1 MMRRKIEEE
10 TKQTHYRLWKSGKRW
25 LYASA
30 TLLTIFG
37 SGYIFDEVGVTD
49 DIIKSAQKFIKEI
62 TTLETVEAQTDYATD
77 GAKDIWT
84 STGNYQVQFI
94 PVKTYS
100 VIQTLPSL
108 PAGAVVE
115 KAILMRHS
123 EWHHVQMAPNT
134 GFAVT
139 LNGATTQVPFSS
151 NRNLTAGYY
160 TDTGYQVYSDVTS
173 LLQSANV
180 TGNALVGKFS
190 ASVYPTN
197 EDSIA
202 YTYLILVTKRSDFP
216 LKQVTINDFDFAS
229 PYGSAGTYNNTAS
242 ISIGS
247 GYKANTINFYT
258 SLCSMELS
266 DNAKVFIDGTKIMD
280 VTHNSGGG
288 IDECTASLGTF
299 NNTVTTGT
307 LAIQNNTT
315 GHFGFTLQNIV
326 GTSSAVYGFIVSET
340 EVEKIGLVQEYVD
353 SDGINLGTLYP
364 AYAQTKVEGTR
375 GDSYLSF
382 LNPLSAPVGYSG
394 PTSSTNDPDDGF
406 GVNDGK
412 FNEFSDSTV
421 TYTYTNLPQQ
431 TDVQIVG
438 GPAINQGTQED
449 VLVGRTDKPS
459 EAPSASYTYIAPT
472 GYHIDSITSTANGDT
487 LTLPTISGAT
497 TKTATLA
504 VAKYGPDTATDSV
517 ITIRLR
523 SDTAN
528 SSVTFQDVST
538 NTVLDAMDIATSTGA
553 VIDFSTANTK
563 LATLQAANYVV
574 KDNGI
579 PSADTTYTPG
589 GDYDYTVKLL
599 HDTEMRT
606 DIYNVNYTVHHDY
619 TDNTKDHDAV
629 ETLQVTRTYYW
640 DKVTNAEVP
649 ATATMANYAVAGNIN
664 VHPSAPVYAFKT
676 GDEAK
681 GTLSATGDLQL
692 KTVNKDT
699 TPGGWIASKASVI
712 PAKIELSKNA
722 TTGTNSTGTITV
734 TDTINYTQNQVGF
747 TDVTNNNTDLGPVLL
762 EGTLNSPID
771 FTATTTKLN
780 DLINT
785 KHYVVRDSDVP
796 SVTTNFAV
804 ANPNYTINLIHD
816 TEMRTDTYNIGY
828 TVNHVY
834 SDGAANH
841 QTLENVTVTRTYYWD
856 KVTNTEVP
864 ATATMANYAV
874 GGNKDTHPSAPVYA
888 ITSGAVDVTSLNTS
902 TGALQLKTVNRDT
915 ATNWLT
921 DKTSA
926 NLAAIDLSQNAN
938 TGTGQTTTIT
948 ASDTINYYRNA
959 ELRTDTYNINY
970 NVNHIY
976 KGDTTNPNSHITSET
991 LQVTR
996 HYYWDL
1002 VSNTEI
1008 PANATMNEYGVSGVI
1023 ATKPGAPVYILDAAD
1038 IGDVLTF
1045 SATTGDLQLKSVAQD
1060 GKANWLADKASV
1072 TPALIAL
1079 SQNAATGTK
1088 GTATINVSGT
1098 INYYSDTE
1106 LRIDTYNI
1114 DYIVKH
1120 DYTDNTLDHETEE
1133 EVQVTRTYYWDKVTN
1148 SAVSST
1154 ADMSHYGVSGV
1165 IATKPVAPVYA
1176 LHAGDVGD
1184 VESLDTATGALQ
1196 FKPIAKDAA
1205 IGWEASTASDVAS
1218 LIQLSQDPT
1227 TDTGGSGDIEI
1238 IDTIYYYKDVVRFND
1253 ITTNAVLNIYGL
1265 TGYVG
1270 GPIDFTGANA
1280 LLTGFEAGH
1289 YVVRDNDIPPTPTNF
1304 QDHNPDY
1311 TVNLM
1316 HDTVMRTDTYT
1327 IDYAVNHVYSDGSY
1341 DSKSQGNM
1349 TVTRTYYW
1357 DLVTDK
1363 EVPATADMTLY
1374 AVNKDNTKHP
1384 AAPVYQLATA
1394 DAGKAQLD
1402 TATGD
1407 LQLQTIAADNHTGY
1421 FASQAQVKPDM
1432 IELSKNTVTGTQ
1444 GTADIKVSDTINYYR
1459 NSEMRTDTYN
1469 ISYTVYH
1476 DYSDG
1481 SHNHDTAEVWQV
1493 TREYYWDLVT
1503 NAEISSTA
1511 DMSQYGVSGDSKTQ
1525 PKLPYFSLS
1534 EVSRL
1539 RTLGA
1544 TLPTTLQ
1551 PNPGLTNVNR
1561 LGGIGLYDLDLG
1573 DMGSFDSATG
1583 DFQLKTVRQDGKPD
1597 WIASKDFVKPAKL
1610 ELSQDPTTGTPQ
1622 IADINIE
1629 DTIDYYRDSEIR
1641 TDTYNINYT
1650 VHHDYADN
1658 AKDHDEQEHMTVT
1671 RTYYWD
1677 KVANA
1682 EVPLNATMNHYAVHG
1697 VIVDDPTDPVY
1708 AFAAGYTG
1716 AATLDKADGDLQLP
1730 TVDADIR
1737 VGYTASQ
1744 ASVTPNVLALRQ
1756 DANTGTAKTATI
1768 DVTDTITYTADPY
1781 AITYLNQDGT
1791 VFTTWDA
1798 AYTTVPTSYTAED
1811 AVILP
1816 KRDNVDK
1823 PGKIF
1828 LGWYDNNAFTGD
1840 AITDIPI
1847 GTIGD
1852 KVYYA
1857 KMKDDLSRIDAKD
1870 IVRTIGKHQTYAWHH
1885 TDHDVKLYDE
1895 DAKEVVDAAIW
1906 TIIDGQVYTKT
1917 DMAALPEGV
1926 YNATFSNID
1935 PRTDTAAFAGL
1946 LPTTSAPRA
1955 VTSQAK
1961 ITILAKDEGTLLN
1974 AGERRNLLTVLSGFI
1989 LMMLSA
1995 AIIKLNRRK
2004 RNDN

>member
-30 TLLTIFG
+30 TLLTTFG

-589 GDYDYTVKLL
+589 GDYDYTVNLL

-828 TVNHVY
+828 TVNHV
-834 SDGAANH
+834 
-841 QTLENVTVTRTYYWD
+841 
-856 KVTNTEVP
+856 
-864 ATATMANYAV
+864 
-874 GGNKDTHPSAPVYA
+874 
-888 ITSGAVDVTSLNTS
+888 
-902 TGALQLKTVNRDT
+902 
-915 ATNWLT
+915 
-921 DKTSA
+921 
-926 NLAAIDLSQNAN
+926 
-938 TGTGQTTTIT
+938 
-948 ASDTINYYRNA
+948 
-959 ELRTDTYNINY
+959 
-970 NVNHIY
+970 
-976 KGDTTNPNSHITSET
+976 
-991 LQVTR
+991 
-996 HYYWDL
+996 
-1002 VSNTEI
+1002 
-1008 PANATMNEYGVSGVI
+1008 
-1023 ATKPGAPVYILDAAD
+1023 
-1038 IGDVLTF
+1038 
-1045 SATTGDLQLKSVAQD
+1045 
-1060 GKANWLADKASV
+1060 
-1072 TPALIAL
+1072 
-1079 SQNAATGTK
+1079 
-1088 GTATINVSGT
+1088 
-1098 INYYSDTE
+1098 
-1106 LRIDTYNI
+1106 
-1114 DYIVKH
+1114 
-1120 DYTDNTLDHETEE
+1120 
-1133 EVQVTRTYYWDKVTN
+1133 
-1148 SAVSST
+1148 
-1154 ADMSHYGVSGV
+1154 
-1165 IATKPVAPVYA
+1165 
-1176 LHAGDVGD
+1176 
-1184 VESLDTATGALQ
+1184 
-1196 FKPIAKDAA
+1196 
-1205 IGWEASTASDVAS
+1205 
-1218 LIQLSQDPT
+1218 
-1227 TDTGGSGDIEI
+1227 
-1238 IDTIYYYKDVVRFND
+1238 
-1253 ITTNAVLNIYGL
+1253 
-1265 TGYVG
+1265 
-1270 GPIDFTGANA
+1270 
-1280 LLTGFEAGH
+1280 
-1289 YVVRDNDIPPTPTNF
+1289 
-1304 QDHNPDY
+1304 
-1311 TVNLM
+1311 
-1316 HDTVMRTDTYT
+1316 
-1327 IDYAVNHVYSDGSY
+1327 
-1341 DSKSQGNM
+1341 
-1349 TVTRTYYW
+1349 
-1357 DLVTDK
+1357 
-1363 EVPATADMTLY
+1363 
-1374 AVNKDNTKHP
+1374 
-1384 AAPVYQLATA
+1384 
-1394 DAGKAQLD
+1394 
-1402 TATGD
+1402 
-1407 LQLQTIAADNHTGY
+1407 
-1421 FASQAQVKPDM
+1421 
-1432 IELSKNTVTGTQ
+1432 
-1444 GTADIKVSDTINYYR
+1444 
-1459 NSEMRTDTYN
+1459 
-1469 ISYTVYH
+1469 
-1476 DYSDG
+1476 
-1481 SHNHDTAEVWQV
+1481 
-1493 TREYYWDLVT
+1493 
-1503 NAEISSTA
+1503 
-1511 DMSQYGVSGDSKTQ
+1511 
-1525 PKLPYFSLS
+1525 
-1534 EVSRL
+1534 
-1539 RTLGA
+1539 
-1544 TLPTTLQ
+1544 
-1551 PNPGLTNVNR
+1551 
-1561 LGGIGLYDLDLG
+1561 
-1573 DMGSFDSATG
+1573 
-1583 DFQLKTVRQDGKPD
+1583 
-1597 WIASKDFVKPAKL
+1597 
-1610 ELSQDPTTGTPQ
+1610 
-1622 IADINIE
+1622 
-1629 DTIDYYRDSEIR
+1629 
-1641 TDTYNINYT
+1641 
-1650 VHHDYADN
+1650 
-1658 AKDHDEQEHMTVT
+1658 
-1671 RTYYWD
+1671 
-1677 KVANA
+1677 
-1682 EVPLNATMNHYAVHG
+1682 
-1697 VIVDDPTDPVY
+1697 
-1708 AFAAGYTG
+1708 
-1716 AATLDKADGDLQLP
+1716 
-1730 TVDADIR
+1730 
-1737 VGYTASQ
+1737 
-1744 ASVTPNVLALRQ
+1744 
-1756 DANTGTAKTATI
+1756 
-1768 DVTDTITYTADPY
+1768 
-1781 AITYLNQDGT
+1781 
-1791 VFTTWDA
+1791 
-1798 AYTTVPTSYTAED
+1798 
-1811 AVILP
+1811 
-1816 KRDNVDK
+1816 
-1823 PGKIF
+1823 
-1828 LGWYDNNAFTGD
+1828 
-1840 AITDIPI
+1840 
-1847 GTIGD
+1847 
-1852 KVYYA
+1852 
-1857 KMKDDLSRIDAKD
+1857 
-1870 IVRTIGKHQTYAWHH
+1870 
-1885 TDHDVKLYDE
+1885 
-1895 DAKEVVDAAIW
+1895 
-1906 TIIDGQVYTKT
+1906 
-1917 DMAALPEGV
+1917 
-1926 YNATFSNID
+1926 
-1935 PRTDTAAFAGL
+1935 
-1946 LPTTSAPRA
+1946 
-1955 VTSQAK
+1955 
-1961 ITILAKDEGTLLN
+1961 
-1974 AGERRNLLTVLSGFI
+1974 
-1989 LMMLSA
+1989 
-1995 AIIKLNRRK
+1995 
-2004 RNDN
+2004 